1 MRTPPKR
8 SARLGERKS
17 EEKPPTQR
25 VGGMKFFGGAAAL
38 GRRGPAVFM
47 IFLGMWGG
55 GGVNFVG
62 RAGAWGRGAPAFIMI
77 FQEMCRGG
85 LRFSKIYGIVKAA

>member
-25 VGGMKFFGGAAAL
+25 VGGMKFFGRAAAL
-38 GRRGPAVFM
+38 S
-47 IFLGMWGG
+47 
-55 GGVNFVG
+55 
-62 RAGAWGRGAPAFIMI
+62 RGAPAFIMI

-85 LRFSKIYGIVKAA
+85 LRFSEIYGIVKAGVN